1 MIAWLGI
8 GVVIALAALG
18 APIFAVVVVAT
29 ALGFYLAG
37 IDLTVIV
44 IEIYRIADTPLLVS
58 LPLFTFAG
66 YLLSETQTSQ
76 RLMNVTTSLFG
87 WMPAGLA
94 IVGFVACAIFTALTG
109 ASGVTIVALGALLL
123 PMLRKA
129 GYSQSYSLGLVTSSG
144 SLGLL
149 IVPSIPLILYG
160 IIAQQVQVGE
170 PFTIPQL
177 FIAGLVPCLLM
188 LIALSAW
195 TIWKHGNVERIAFSW
210 KNVGRSLLAAK
221 WEIPLPFIVL
231 LSIYTGVLAISE
243 AAALTALYVLVV
255 EVFVLKELKL
265 TELPRVIRETMMMVG
280 SILLILGC
288 ALALTNYFV
297 DAQVPQKIFNT
308 INATVDNPLVFLI
321 LLNLFLLLLGALL
334 DIFSVVV
341 IMVPLILPVAVAFG
355 IHPLHLGVIMMAN
368 LQIGYFTPP
377 IGMNLFIASYRFDRP
392 IVELYRACLP
402 FMVVLMGV
410 LMLITYV
417 PFLSLWFLELG

>member
-1 MIAWLGI
+1 MIWLAI
-8 GVVIALAALG
+8 VFVIALALLG
-18 APIFAVVVVAT
+18 APIFVVVIAAT
-29 ALGFYLAG
+29 ALGFIASG

-66 YLLSETQTSQ
+66 YVLSETNTSQ
-76 RLMNVTTSLFG
+76 RLMNVTSALFG

-109 ASGVTIVALGALLL
+109 ASGVTIVALGALIL
-123 PMLRKA
+123 PMLMKA
-129 GYSQSYSLGLVTSSG
+129 GYSRSFSLGLVTSSG

-177 FIAGLVPCLLM
+177 FIAGIVPCLLM
-188 LIALSAW
+188 LVALSAW
-195 TIWKHGNVERIAFSW
+195 TIWRHGNVERFEFSW
-210 KNVGRSLLAAK
+210 QRVWNSLVDAR

-231 LSIYTGVLAISE
+231 LSIYSGILAISE

-255 EVFVLKELKL
+255 EVFVLKELKIR
-265 TELPRVIRETMMMVG
+265 ELPRVIKDTMVMVG
-280 SILLILGC
+280 SILLILGA

-297 DAQVPQKIFNT
+297 DAEIPQKIFES
-308 INATVDNPLVFLI
+308 INATVENPIVFLI
-321 LLNLFLLLLGALL
+321 LLNIVLLLLGALL

-341 IMVPLILPVAVAFG
+341 IMVPLILPVAVGFG

-377 IGMNLFIASYRFDRP
+377 IGMNLFIASYRFERP
-392 IVELYRACLP
+392 VVELYRACLP
-402 FMVVLMGV
+402 FMIVLLGV
-410 LMLITYV
+410 LILITYI
-417 PFLSLWFLELG
+417 PALSLWFL

>member
-1 MIAWLGI
+1 MVWLGI
-8 GVVIALAALG
+8 VFLVVLAAMG
-18 APIFAVVVVAT
+18 APIFAVVVAAT
-29 ALGFYLAG
+29 ALGFYLSG

-58 LPLFTFAG
+58 LPLFAFAG

-76 RLMNVTTSLFG
+76 RLMNVTSALFG

-94 IVGFVACAIFTALTG
+94 IVGFIACAVFTALTG

-123 PMLRKA
+123 PMLKKA
-129 GYSQSYSLGLVTSSG
+129 GYSERFSLGLVTSSG

-160 IIAQQVQVGE
+160 IIAQQVQIGE

-177 FIAGLVPCLLM
+177 FLAGLVPCLLM
-188 LIALSAW
+188 LVALSVW
-195 TIWKHGNVERIAFSW
+195 TIFRHGTVERFEFSW
-210 KNVGRSLLAAK
+210 QRVGQTMWEAR
-221 WEIPLPFIVL
+221 WEIPLPFIIL
-231 LSIYTGVLAISE
+231 LSIYSGVLAISE
-243 AAALTALYVLVV
+243 AAALTALYVLVI

-265 TELPRVIRETMMMVG
+265 KDLPRVIKETMMMVG
-280 SILLILGC
+280 SILLILGA

-297 DAQVPQKIFNT
+297 DAQIPQKIFET
-308 INATVDNPLVFLI
+308 INATVENPIVFLI
-321 LLNLFLLLLGALL
+321 LLNLVLLLLGALL

-341 IMVPLILPVAVAFG
+341 IMVPLILPVAVQFG

-402 FMVVLMGV
+402 FMLVLLGV
-410 LMLITYV
+410 LILITYV
-417 PFLSLWFLELG
+417 PVFSLWFLELGW